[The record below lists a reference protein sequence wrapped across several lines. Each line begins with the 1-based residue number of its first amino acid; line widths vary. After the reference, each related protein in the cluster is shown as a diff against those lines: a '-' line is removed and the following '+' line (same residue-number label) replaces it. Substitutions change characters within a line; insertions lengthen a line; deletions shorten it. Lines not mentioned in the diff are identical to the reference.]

1 MSLMPRI
8 LRGSAVNVVEQMLRL
23 VCALW
28 ITPRMVW
35 YLEESGYG
43 LWIILSTLFG
53 QFILLD
59 PGLGASLA
67 RFLARAESSGDQ
79 DGLRRALSTGTFFFF
94 GLSGLALLLG
104 SVIWLQLPQF
114 ETTAADLEEAQGVV
128 SALAVTAGFYWLVQ
142 PIRVHLKSRLRQDLI
157 AGAAIIR
164 VLICTL
170 LVAWA
175 LEHGKGLAFV
185 AWIHTLGSIGE
196 GLLLAG
202 WNRSFFPLVRG
213 KWADRE
219 KAMEL
224 LRFSRWTYVMTSS
237 ERLRNE
243 GDPLLLGAM
252 LGPGPTGLFALGQRL
267 VRMYFDV
274 AYAVVG
280 TQLLSAFSYLDGLG
294 DRELLRRAYLS
305 ASRFASMLAVLGAGM
320 IWVVGPPFLQRWV
333 PPQAAQATPVLLWL
347 TPAYLVYAAQIPGV
361 HLLVSLGRHRLLA
374 WVHLGGL
381 ILNVAASV
389 ALVYSHGMIGA
400 AWGTALELI
409 LVYGLALPLLVVRR
423 SGLSASTVFWQA
435 LWQPMLR
442 TAVVLAP
449 AWLLTGPLLAQP
461 DYSMIALAIL
471 GQGGLFLVAMPLGLL
486 GAEAKDWS
494 RRGLDWLKQSRL
506 SRNLH

>member
-35 YLEESGYG
+35 YLQESGYG
-43 LWIILSTLFG
+43 LWVVLSTLFG

-67 RFLARAESSGDQ
+67 RFLARAESSGDEA
-79 DGLRRALSTGTFFFF
+79 GLRRAMSTGTFFFI
-94 GLSGLALLLG
+94 GLSGVALLAG
-104 SVIWLQLPQF
+104 SVVWLLLPQF
-114 ETTAADLEEAQGVV
+114 EATAADLEGARGVV
-128 SALAVTAGFYWLVQ
+128 AALMVTAGFYWLIQ
-142 PIRVHLKSRLRQDLI
+142 PVRVHLKARLRQDLI

-175 LEHGKGLAFV
+175 LEHGRGLAFV
-185 AWIHTLGSIGE
+185 AWIHAFGSIGE
-196 GLLLAG
+196 GILLACWDRG
-202 WNRSFFPLVRG
+202 FFALVRRS
-213 KWADRE
+213 WADRE
-219 KAMEL
+219 KAAEL

-280 TQLLSAFSYLDGLG
+280 TQLLSAFSHLDGLG
-294 DRELLRRAYLS
+294 DRDLLRRAYLS
-305 ASRFASMLAVLGAGM
+305 AARFASMLAVLGAGM
-320 IWVVGPPFLQRWV
+320 VWVVGPPFLQRWV
-333 PPQAAQATPVLLWL
+333 PPQAEQAIPVLLWL

-381 ILNVAASV
+381 LLNLGASI
-389 ALVYSHGMIGA
+389 ALVWSHGMIGA
-400 AWGTALELI
+400 AWGTALELT
-409 LVYGLALPLLVVRR
+409 LVYGLALPLITIRR
-423 SGLSASTVFWQA
+423 ACLPAFTVFCQA
-435 LWQPMLR
+435 LWLPMLR
-442 TAVVLAP
+442 TVVVMFP
-449 AWLLTGPLLAQP
+449 AWWLTSLWLHDP
-461 DYSMIALAIL
+461 DYSFIALAIATQAAFFASAIGTGML
-471 GQGGLFLVAMPLGLL
+471 GKEARGWLRLL
-486 GAEAKDWS
+486 
-494 RRGLDWLKQSRL
+494 RDWLCGKRV
-506 SRNLH
+506 R